1 MSLNLA
7 DLNQDPNLKE
17 DFMGYKSQVGFVVG
31 KETYNEKV
39 TSDLKEALK
48 DCDCITENE
57 HSYYFT
63 WDSVKWYED
72 NKHVKTIQQ
81 FVEDNLDNAGLVIVG
96 EDADD
101 NREIGSPYNFD
112 LSLIREVY
120 VPESKEIKRE
130 NFFANNAVKFITK
143 I

>member
-1 MSLNLA
+1 
-7 DLNQDPNLKE
+7 
-17 DFMGYKSQVGFVVG
+17 MGYRSQVGFVVG

-48 DCDCITENE
+48 DCDYITENE
-57 HSYYFT
+57 HAYYFT

-72 NKHVKTIQQ
+72 NEHVKTIQQ
-81 FVEDNLDNAGLVIVG
+81 FVEDNYDNAGLVIVG
-96 EDADD
+96 EYDDD

-112 LSLIREVY
+112 LSLKREVY

-130 NFFANNAVKFITK
+130 NFFANNAVKFIEK